1 MEAGR
6 LRHRLTLQSQQRVPD
21 GMGGYVEGWAD
32 LRQLWAEVTTPSG
45 RVATVAQ
52 QLTAV
57 VSAEI
62 RTRPAADLQ
71 AGRRLVSK
79 TETYT
84 IQAALPENDLSMV
97 RLLCSS
103 VANP

>member
-1 MEAGR
+1 MRAGP
-6 LRHRLTLQSQQRVPD
+6 LRHRLVLQAQQRTPD
-21 GMGGYVEGWAD
+21 GMGGHVETWGA
-32 LRQLWAEVTTPSG
+32 LRHVWSEITTPTG
-45 RVATVAQ
+45 RVANVAQ

-62 RTRPAADLQ
+62 RTRPAADLV
-71 AGRRLVSK
+71 AGRRLVGK
-79 TETYT
+79 NQTYT
-84 IQAALPENDLSMV
+84 IQAVLPENDSSML